1 MSLRQNLLNG
11 VKSVS
16 DDIPL
21 RLVFSDGESF
31 DFAPEPRVT
40 LILRSRRLARLFL
53 TGRIDRLGDAYVSG
67 ELAVEGE
74 IEDVLSVGMQLAER
88 FGRSARLQM
97 LLKPLSY
104 LRFRHSVDDDA
115 AAVRH
120 HYDVPTEFYRPW
132 LDSGLT
138 YSCAYFPTGTE
149 DIDAAQQAKIGHIC
163 RKLRLQPGDRL
174 IDIGCG
180 WGSLLI
186 HAAEQH
192 GVTGVGLTNSRAQHE
207 GALRRVRDHGLEDR
221 IEVRCQDYRE
231 VPKEEQYDKV
241 VSVGMYEHVGVRNW
255 PVYFSTVERLLKP
268 GGTLLN
274 HGIVT
279 TDPEGRPQ
287 GPPGGEFINRHVFPG
302 GELSNLSS
310 TVQALARSGMEVYD
324 VEDLRPHY
332 ARTLLLWLRRL
343 EAASAAVIAAG
354 GVERYRVW
362 RVYLAG
368 MAHAFDRGWLSI
380 AQVLAVK
387 PVDGR
392 PGGRPW
398 SRAHQY
404 GSPADAP
411 LAKPL
416 DWSPGRQ
423 GTMTAVRGSDGP
435 ERR

>member
-1 MSLRQNLLNG
+1 MPTSPANW
-11 VKSVS
+11 
-16 DDIPL
+16 
-21 RLVFSDGESF
+21 
-31 DFAPEPRVT
+31 
-40 LILRSRRLARLFL
+40 RSRARSRTSF
-53 TGRIDRLGDAYVSG
+53 
-67 ELAVEGE
+67 
-74 IEDVLSVGMQLAER
+74 
-88 FGRSARLQM
+88 RSACGSPSISAASARFQI
-97 LLKPLSY
+97 LLRPLAY
-104 LRFRHSVDDDA
+104 LRFRHSVEDDA
-115 AAVRH
+115 TAVQH
-120 HYDVPTEFYRPW
+120 HYDVPTDFYRPW

-163 RKLRLQPGDRL
+163 RKLRLQPGDHL

-180 WGSLLI
+180 WGSLPL
-186 HAAEQH
+186 HAAENH

-207 GALRRVRDHGLEDR
+207 RAMQRIRERGLSDR
-221 IEVRCQDYRE
+221 IEIRYQDYRE
-231 VPKEEQYDKV
+231 VPKDEQYDKV

-274 HGIVT
+274 HGIIT
-279 TDPEGRPQ
+279 TDPQGRPQ

-310 TVQALARSGMEVYD
+310 TLQAVARSGLEVYD

-354 GVERYRVW
+354 GIDRYRVW

-387 PVDGR
+387 AVDGR

-398 SRAHQY
+398 SRSHQY
-404 GSPADAP
+404 QYGPAADVP
-411 LAKPL
+411 LAGPL
-416 DWSPGRQ
+416 DWSLARE
-423 GTMTAVRGSDGP
+423 GTMIPDHGSDEDRSRP
-435 ERR
+435 NRSEQR